1 MVNQYQAM
9 VVDKVSLALA
19 LKEAKDIGEYKRL
32 QAVHLR
38 DTLGM
43 GVDEIAVATGFS
55 VSHIKHIHSD
65 FRRGGLRAVSSKGKG
80 GRYHAHQTAA
90 EEQAFIAPFIEEAKA
105 GHVLEVSKI
114 HRALEENLGKKL
126 RVQNTY
132 NLLHRHGWRKI
143 TPRPRHP
150 QGDPL
155 AQEAFK
161 KTGRTLSRSRRKKP
175 RR

>member
-1 MVNQYQAM
+1 MTNQYQAM
-9 VVDKVSLALA
+9 VVDKAALA
-19 LKEAKDIGEYKRL
+19 DALRDAKDIGEYKRL

-43 GVDEIAVATGFS
+43 TVDAIALATGFS
-55 VSHIKHIHSD
+55 ISHVKHIHSD
-65 FRRGGLRAVSSKGKG
+65 FRRDGLKAVISKSKG
-80 GRYHAHQTAA
+80 GRYHEHQSV
-90 EEQAFIAPFIEEAKA
+90 EEEEAFIAPFIEEAKA
-105 GHVLEVSKI
+105 GHVLEVSRI
-114 HRALEENLGKKL
+114 HRALEESLGKKL

-143 TPRPRHP
+143 TPRPKHP

-161 KTGRTLSRSRRKKP
+161 KTGRTSSLKRRKK
-175 RR
+175 RLA